1 MRYFL
6 SKNFEKSFKKMP
18 RKIKDNTI
26 NKLNVFII
34 NPMDDSLNNHSLSGK
49 FSKYRSVNI
58 SGDIRAIYKI
68 DEDNNVAIFI
78 DIGGHSKLYS

>member
-6 SKNFEKSFKKMP
+6 SKSFEKSFKKMP

-26 NKLNVFII
+26 NRLNVFISD
-34 NPMDDSLNNHSLSGK
+34 PMDESLNNHSLSGK
-49 FSKYRSVNI
+49 FSKYRSINI
-58 SGDIRAIYKI
+58 SGDIRAVYQI

-78 DIGGHSKLYS
+78 DIGSHSKLYS

>member
-26 NKLNVFII
+26 NKLDVFII
-34 NPMDDSLNNHSLSGK
+34 NPMDESLNNHPLSGK
-49 FSKYRSVNI
+49 FSKYRSINI
-58 SGDIRAIYKI
+58 SGDIRSIYQI
-68 DEDNNVAIFI
+68 NEDNNVAIFI
-78 DIGGHSKLYS
+78 DIGSHSKLYS